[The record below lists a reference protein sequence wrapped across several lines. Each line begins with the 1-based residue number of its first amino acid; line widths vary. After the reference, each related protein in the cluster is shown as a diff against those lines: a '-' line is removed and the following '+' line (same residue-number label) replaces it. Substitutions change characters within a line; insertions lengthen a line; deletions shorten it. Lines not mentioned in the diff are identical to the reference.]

1 MKKRPDPY
9 AHLKANPHKAMSDPV
24 DFYDLDAELTKL
36 RAAITLLANCCGA
49 HIISQDSARRLMELL
64 KPRHES

>member
-1 MKKRPDPY
+1 MIPQPKRKKKSREPV
-9 AHLKANPHKAMSDPV
+9 MSDPV
-24 DFYDLDAELTKL
+24 DYYAMDEELQRL

-64 KPRHES
+64 KSRWES